1 MSNFSVSQRN
11 RNIRARVAAQA
22 AVEGLAVKP
31 TGRVQYRS
39 RGRVAVIGEQVAM
52 EFATRLSDP
61 LKPQVILLQGAEEP
75 GPPLI
80 SVGGRTLRIE
90 GYLGA
95 FTISL
100 GEEGKPN
107 YETVEV
113 DLILDLSP
121 KPIVSVTLT
130 PPGYL
135 MAGTEEP
142 SLQAA
147 EQQLVELVG
156 TFEKPRYFD
165 YDASIC
171 AHARAGQE
179 ACNRCIEACPAE
191 AITSLAESIKV
202 NPNLCQG
209 GGICASVCPTG
220 AIRYNYPSAAD
231 TLDRIR
237 TVLRVYGENGG
248 QYPVVAFVAE
258 EDTEFLPAA
267 PSNLLTVVV
276 EELASIGLET
286 WLATLAYGARCVLLI
301 NGGSVPA
308 MVQVTLDEQLA
319 TAGAILNGL
328 GYAPNAIR
336 FITTPALPEECESTM
351 PDMQVAHFAGLTEKR
366 RVAFLAIDH
375 LYSQAPAASQILSL
389 PQGSPFGI
397 IKVDEEACTLC
408 MGCTSICPVNAV
420 QAGNE
425 TPALLFHEASCVQCG
440 MCASACPEN
449 AISLEPRLVADPE
462 LRDRTV
468 TLHEEPPFCCVSCGK
483 PFATNS
489 MINKMLSKL
498 EGHWMF
504 QDERARR
511 RLMMCDDCRVVDI
524 AQDPEAMEQ
533 GFDTHH
539 RQ

>member
-11 RNIRARVAAQA
+11 RNTRARVAAQK

-39 RGRVAVIGEQVAM
+39 RGRVAVIGEQVAI
-52 EFATRLSDP
+52 EFAARLGEP
-61 LKPQVILLQGAEEP
+61 LKPQVILMQGEEEP

-80 SVGGRTLRIE
+80 SVGGRALRIE

-171 AHARAGQE
+171 AHARSGQE

-220 AIRYNYPSAAD
+220 AIR
-231 TLDRIR
+231 
-237 TVLRVYGENGG
+237 
-248 QYPVVAFVAE
+248 
-258 EDTEFLPAA
+258 
-267 PSNLLTVVV
+267 
-276 EELASIGLET
+276 
-286 WLATLAYGARCVLLI
+286 ARL
-301 NGGSVPA
+301 
-308 MVQVTLDEQLA
+308 
-319 TAGAILNGL
+319 
-328 GYAPNAIR
+328 
-336 FITTPALPEECESTM
+336 
-351 PDMQVAHFAGLTEKR
+351 
-366 RVAFLAIDH
+366 
-375 LYSQAPAASQILSL
+375 
-389 PQGSPFGI
+389 
-397 IKVDEEACTLC
+397 
-408 MGCTSICPVNAV
+408 
-420 QAGNE
+420 
-425 TPALLFHEASCVQCG
+425 
-440 MCASACPEN
+440 
-449 AISLEPRLVADPE
+449 
-462 LRDRTV
+462 
-468 TLHEEPPFCCVSCGK
+468 
-483 PFATNS
+483 
-489 MINKMLSKL
+489 
-498 EGHWMF
+498 W
-504 QDERARR
+504 
-511 RLMMCDDCRVVDI
+511 
-524 AQDPEAMEQ
+524 
-533 GFDTHH
+533 
-539 RQ
+539 